1 MKRDPISLLLISP
14 DEQFQ
19 AAVRGAV
26 TGEDCIV
33 TGATETIVGL
43 NGRGAALAAAHD
55 IILFDVDAGDPS
67 VIGAARSLCD
77 ARKPGATIIALAG
90 DDLPLCKTRELRH
103 VGVEEVLPREAL
115 EQEVLPQ
122 IEAFR
127 TRRRAQL
134 PELWN
139 GCGDLGKVIAVAQS
153 RGGVGASTLAV
164 NLANELQGKRGVFRK
179 AAQFSVV
186 VVDLDFQFGS
196 VAALLDVE
204 ETDTLWRLA
213 MDQDS
218 PDGTFLDQAVVQADC
233 GLSVLTAPSRYGPLT
248 ALAPEQISAIIGGLR
263 KTFDYVV
270 IDLPHALVDWVSPVL
285 AEADRLLLVTD
296 VTVPSVRSARKLMD
310 FYLKENPGL
319 DVQLVAG
326 LEKKPLFMAAHH
338 KAASE
343 LLKKDFSY
351 WIPRD
356 QRAARQALDRGAPLS
371 EIAARSAMARAIR
384 GIAAETVKDMP
395 LRGNAHELRF
405 LPGISG
411 KNATS

>member
-1 MKRDPISLLLISP
+1 MTRDPISLLLISP

-26 TGEDCIV
+26 TGKDCVV
-33 TGATETIVGL
+33 TGAPETIVGL
-43 NGRGAALAAAHD
+43 NGRGATLAAGHD

-67 VIGAARSLCD
+67 VIGAARSLCE

-90 DDLPLCKTRELRH
+90 DDLPLCKARELRH
-103 VGVEEVLPREAL
+103 VGVEEVLPRAAL

-122 IEAFR
+122 IEAAR
-127 TRRRAQL
+127 TRRAAQL
-134 PELWN
+134 PELWV
-139 GCGDLGKVIAVAQS
+139 GHATQGKVIAVAQS

-179 AAQFSVV
+179 TMQYSVAI
-186 VVDLDFQFGS
+186 VDLDLQFGS

-204 ETDTLWRLA
+204 ESDTLWRLA
-213 MDQDS
+213 MDQVP
-218 PDGTFLDQAVVQADC
+218 PDGTFLEQAVVQAGC
-233 GLSVLTAPSRYGPLT
+233 GLSVLTAPARYGPLN
-248 ALAPEQISAIIGGLR
+248 ALAPAQVSALIDGLR
-263 KTFDYVV
+263 KRFDYVV

-296 VTVPSVRSARKLMD
+296 VTVPSIRSARKLMD
-310 FYLKENPGL
+310 FYLTENPAL
-319 DVQLVAG
+319 DVQLVAS

-338 KAASE
+338 RAAGE
-343 LLKKDFSY
+343 LLKKEFRY

-356 QRAARQALDRGAPLS
+356 QKLARQALDRGAPLS

-384 GIAAETVKDMP
+384 GIAAETMKDMP
-395 LRGNAHELRF
+395 QRGKAH
-405 LPGISG
+405 
-411 KNATS
+411 